1 MEDAILEAFNL
12 AEGLALKVDLMLSNL
27 SKPDKRDDIQVLLT
41 NLTTAVSSIEE
52 PVSKL
57 ERSVLILDFKFKST
71 DHSVSELT
79 ESLNFCEEE
88 IFDSKKTLIT

>member
-57 ERSVLILDFKFKST
+57 ERGVLILDFKFKST